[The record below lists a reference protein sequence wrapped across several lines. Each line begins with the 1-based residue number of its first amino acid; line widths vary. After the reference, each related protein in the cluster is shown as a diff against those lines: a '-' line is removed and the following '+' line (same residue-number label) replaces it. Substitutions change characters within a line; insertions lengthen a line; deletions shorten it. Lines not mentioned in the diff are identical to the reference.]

1 MQYQAREKMAD
12 CVDSCSA
19 IEPLMRAIDCV
30 PESDD
35 DGGGCHIGNENGV
48 SVFDVIRNLKG
59 SNKGTRKNF
68 DVTNTGDRI
77 EILEERLE
85 IFVSKKWL
93 TQNEYQKYIAFL
105 STFDRSD
112 CIGESGNYAL
122 KELEKELDATE
133 EKKKMSKQ
141 QTSWRDMIT
150 STIMTA
156 TPSAAAT
163 TTYNTNTGHARV
175 DVNTSNSR
183 QPLATATNRV
193 VNGVNAPTI
202 VYPKDISN
210 CLSEDAISELFVE
223 TCFFARLGF
232 VQPPCCLSC
241 TYKEALKSYKPV
253 LQCQRWVIWRSDA
266 NKTLDPNHAND
277 MRDNAIVVQCQSA
290 RKLIAG
296 KMVEGFQWD
305 KRKKI
310 LNNKSESTHVHRSSH
325 FQKVRS

>member
-1 MQYQAREKMAD
+1 MQFQAREKMAD

-30 PESDD
+30 PESN
-35 DGGGCHIGNENGV
+35 DGGCRIGNENGA
-48 SVFDVIRNLKG
+48 SIFDSIRNLKG
-59 SNKGTRKNF
+59 NNKSTRKNF
-68 DVTNTGDRI
+68 DVTKAGDRK
-77 EILEERLE
+77 EILKERLE
-85 IFVSKKWL
+85 MFVSKKWL

-112 CIGESGNYAL
+112 CLGESGNYAL

-133 EKKKMSKQ
+133 EKMSKQ
-141 QTSWRDMIT
+141 PTSWRDMIT
-150 STIMTA
+150 STFMTT
-156 TPSAAAT
+156 TPSVAT
-163 TTYNTNTGHARV
+163 TTYNTNTSLAGV
-175 DVNTSNSR
+175 DVNNDKNR

-202 VYPKDISN
+202 VYPKDVSN

-241 TYKEALKSYKPV
+241 TYKEALKSYTPV
-253 LQCQRWVIWRSDA
+253 INCQRWVIWRRDA
-266 NKTLDPNHAND
+266 NKTFDPSHANN

-296 KMVEGFQWD
+296 KMVDGFQWD
-305 KRKKI
+305 KRGKI
-310 LNNKSESTHVHRSSH
+310 LNKKSESMHAQRSSH
-325 FQKVRS
+325 F

>member
-1 MQYQAREKMAD
+1 MQFQARETMAD

-30 PESDD
+30 PESSD
-35 DGGGCHIGNENGV
+35 GGCHENGV
-48 SVFDVIRNLKG
+48 SIFDSIRNLKG
-59 SNKGTRKNF
+59 NNKSTRKNF
-68 DVTNTGDRI
+68 DTTNTGDRK
-77 EILEERLE
+77 EILKERLE
-85 IFVSKKWL
+85 MFVLKKWL

-105 STFDRSD
+105 STFDKSD

-133 EKKKMSKQ
+133 EKMSKQ
-141 QTSWRDMIT
+141 PTSWRDMIT
-150 STIMTA
+150 STFMTT
-156 TPSAAAT
+156 TPSAAT
-163 TTYNTNTGHARV
+163 TTYNKNTGLARV
-175 DVNTSNSR
+175 DAHTNKNNR
-183 QPLATATNRV
+183 QPLATATKRV

-241 TYKEALKSYKPV
+241 TYKEALKSYTPV
-253 LQCQRWVIWRSDA
+253 IHCQRWVIWRRDA
-266 NKTLDPNHAND
+266 NKTLDPSHTNN

-290 RKLIAG
+290 RKLISG
-296 KMVEGFQWD
+296 RMVEGFQWD
-305 KRKKI
+305 KRGKV
-310 LNNKSESTHVHRSSH
+310 LNESESIHVQRSSY
-325 FQKVRS
+325 F